1 MNDKIIGI
9 GVEIETPSQKMFY
22 PGWINHLELGSVNAV
37 PFQVSEHVK
46 VALRCHNLL
55 KTICFFDT
63 DSTSNW
69 SKSIEAT
76 LKATKLFTRTGLT
89 RKGML
94 FQRHCLGYLTFCC
107 NEIKPFVV
115 DEARWLAVRNE
126 LFRKIVPTEVQTTL
140 QEQGDIITEWV

>member
-1 MNDKIIGI
+1 MNDEIIGI

-22 PGWINHLELGSVNAV
+22 PGWINHLEVGSVNAV
-37 PFQVSEHVK
+37 PFQVSGHVK

-55 KTICFFDT
+55 KTICLFDT

-69 SKSIEAT
+69 SESIEAA
-76 LKATKLFTRTGLT
+76 LKATKLFTGTGLT

-126 LFRKIVPTEVQTTL
+126 LFRRITPMEVQATL
-140 QEQGDIITEWV
+140 QEQDALITEWV